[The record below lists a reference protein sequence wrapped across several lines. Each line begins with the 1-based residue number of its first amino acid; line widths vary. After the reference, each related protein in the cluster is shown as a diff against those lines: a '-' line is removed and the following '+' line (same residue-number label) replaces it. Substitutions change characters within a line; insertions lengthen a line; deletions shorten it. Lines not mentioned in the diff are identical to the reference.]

1 MSRPPET
8 RRPSLLPAL
17 ALLGVSGVALALPL
31 APRARAIGGGAAS
44 VSQATSPRE
53 VSGAAPAVS
62 LFQTSVS
69 SYSGSGGG
77 GSGNTSTPTEVTPAA
92 GGTSGGGRDES
103 EAPRRR
109 PPAAPEDGGRS
120 AGRQRAERRR
130 DREAS
135 APAARSERRRE
146 PAPSGGGKA
155 VADTSKGGKETIV
168 PPAKGPIFTLSAGYQ
183 TRYIYHGLDIISFNS
198 KYRDNFS
205 RFNSGQ
211 ESTFAL
217 RAESSGIYF
226 TDASVEY
233 KGFRGGV
240 GYVQAVDP
248 TVPYFQNAGDTGGFL
263 TFPGD
268 TVQLYREV
276 NIHLDYT
283 VTLVPRWLDATV
295 GFNTF
300 FFPNTDF
307 KGTAYQG
314 EIPIRLTFTRI
325 PFVRPSFSYF
335 RYISDYKKF
344 GAGNLNG
351 NYVEFRLDGSV
362 PIIDKPNF
370 GLAIAPY
377 AAFGYNINYLKFS
390 GDDDVGGWNTF
401 ETGVKVPVRLGKH
414 FTITP
419 FGNYGKNL
427 NGADVVANSFAE
439 STVEGSGGSRSFGEQ
454 TRFWGGVNL
463 SYAF

>member
-1 MSRPPET
+1 MRRPLQT
-8 RRPSLLPAL
+8 RRPSLRPVL
-17 ALLGVSGVALALPL
+17 ALLGVSGAALALPL
-31 APRARAIGGGAAS
+31 APRAQAIGGGAAS
-44 VSQATSPRE
+44 VSQSTSPRE
-53 VSGAAPAVS
+53 VSGAAPTVS
-62 LFQTSVS
+62 LFQTSAS
-69 SYSGSGGG
+69 SYASSSAG
-77 GSGNTSTPTEVTPAA
+77 GSGNTSTSEVTAA
-92 GGTSGGGRDES
+92 GSASGGGQGES
-103 EAPRRR
+103 ETPRRR
-109 PPAAPEDGGRS
+109 RSAAPEEGSRS

-130 DREAS
+130 DREAGGS
-135 APAARSERRRE
+135 VTRSERRRE
-146 PAPSGGGKA
+146 PAASDGGKA
-155 VADTSKGGKETIV
+155 VADTSKESGKATIV
-168 PPAKGPIFTLSAGYQ
+168 PPAKGPIFTLSVGYQ

-198 KYRDNFS
+198 AYRNDGRRDAAGNLVG
-205 RFNSGQ
+205 R
-211 ESTFAL
+211 

-248 TVPYFQNAGDTGGFL
+248 TVPYFQNAGDIGNPDS
-263 TFPGD
+263 FPGD
-268 TVQLYREV
+268 NVQLYREV

-325 PFVRPSFSYF
+325 PYVRPSFSYF

-351 NYVEFRLDGSV
+351 NYIEFRLDGSV

-370 GLAIAPY
+370 GLTIAPY

-390 GDDDVGGWNTF
+390 GNDDVGGWNTF

-414 FTITP
+414 FTVTP

-427 NGADVVANSFAE
+427 NGADLVANSFAE
-439 STVEGSGGSRSFGEQ
+439 SNVNGTSGSRSFGEQ